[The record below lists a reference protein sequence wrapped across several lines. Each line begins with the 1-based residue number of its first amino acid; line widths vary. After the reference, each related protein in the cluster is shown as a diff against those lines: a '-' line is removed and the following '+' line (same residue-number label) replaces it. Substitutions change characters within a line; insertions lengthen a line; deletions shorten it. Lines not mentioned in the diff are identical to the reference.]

1 LLCSGV
7 ERTASMT
14 FEELL
19 DADALQPQTTA
30 ALRDRYLPR

>member
-1 LLCSGV
+1 
-7 ERTASMT
+7 MT